1 MRVREGGLA
10 AGGAHAVALAV
21 VGVGPGLFIFISAH
35 ARVRKG
41 TTKWYEKRPPQS
53 ATPRKSGG
61 SASDGWAE
69 RRPVAS
75 CSSSSSKQHAK
86 AKA

>member
-1 MRVREGGLA
+1 MVRVR
-10 AGGAHAVALAV
+10 VRV
-21 VGVGPGLFIFISAH
+21 RVSAH